1 MASKKPRTSL
11 ALIAEMTRKLDK
23 EIEGDC
29 QADDLVVASGDRIT
43 LSPDSGPC
51 QHMFKTVRPQSIDEV
66 RLWLGS
72 PSPISKDSCDAPC
85 RTPELRHRLVST
97 DDLVSEDTATRKEAL
112 GLARMAA
119 REYVMGNVRA
129 VEHWR
134 SLLDEYVI
142 LRNTRIFVAFLRDI
156 TVSNDAVLSVL
167 ASTHAVYANKIVIIG
182 TGKISC
188 DGPVTFNCASVEG
201 RHLMKKTG
209 PQSLRQMVGG
219 GP

>member
-11 ALIAEMTRKLDK
+11 TLIAEMTRRLDK

-29 QADDLVVASGDRIT
+29 QAEDLVVASGDRIT
-43 LSPDSGPC
+43 LSPNSGPC

-66 RLWLGS
+66 RQWLGS
-72 PSPISKDSCDAPC
+72 PLPVSKDGCDTPC

-97 DDLVSEDTATRKEAL
+97 ADLDSEDAATRKEAL
-112 GLARMAA
+112 GLAHKAA
-119 REYVMGNVRA
+119 QEYVMGNVRA

-134 SLLDEYVI
+134 SLLDQYVI
-142 LRNTRIFVAFLRDI
+142 SRNARIFVAFLRDI
-156 TVSNDAVLSVL
+156 TVSNNAVLSVL

-182 TGKISC
+182 TGQISC

-201 RHLMKKTG
+201 KKLLKTG
-209 PQSLRQMVGG
+209 PISSRSLAGG
-219 GP
+219 DS